1 MGAPVDGFRVSRAPS
16 AGVMGQDMLGLHM
29 GYAFGEDEGFEENVA
44 RVARKV
50 IHGGG
55 DLDMT
60 SMTL

>member
-1 MGAPVDGFRVSRAPS
+1 MGVSVDGLRVSRAPS
-16 AGVMGQDMLGLHM
+16 AGVMCQDMLGLHI
-29 GYAFGEDEGFEENVA
+29 GYAFGEDESFEENVA
-44 RVARKV
+44 RVARKA